1 MIKIVEKKD
10 CCGCTACASI
20 CPHNS
25 ITMKPDVMGFL
36 YPVVD
41 MTSCVEC
48 GLCEKVCQ
56 FHDDYKRY
64 GNYNVPEVYGCRHK
78 DPEELS
84 HSQSGAAAWAITQ
97 TFLESPGVVYGVG
110 YESVTHIVHKRAT
123 SLDECQEFRGSKY
136 VQSDLRGVFRQVKN
150 DLKEGY
156 RVLFFGTACQV
167 SGLKSY
173 IPVSLHERLF
183 IVDIVCHATPS
194 PAFWKSYVE
203 YMQCKYKSEIVKV
216 DFRDQVFGWHSH
228 EESFY
233 FANGKKVSSHIF
245 RTLFYDHLIIR
256 DSCLNCPFTNL
267 KRISDITLSDFWG
280 WEKHYQEWHD
290 NKGVSLF
297 LINSD
302 KGRLLYQQSQIYL
315 SFIRSDMEK
324 CLQPQLQHP
333 AEEPHDFYSIP
344 QLFKKD
350 GFIGV
355 ARKYGLIPGRKYY
368 IDKFKSFIQK
378 MHLLLSRIK
387 HAII

>member
-78 DPEELS
+78 DLEELS

-203 YMQCKYKSEIVKV
+203 YMQCK
-216 DFRDQVFGWHSH
+216 
-228 EESFY
+228 
-233 FANGKKVSSHIF
+233 
-245 RTLFYDHLIIR
+245 
-256 DSCLNCPFTNL
+256 
-267 KRISDITLSDFWG
+267 
-280 WEKHYQEWHD
+280 
-290 NKGVSLF
+290 
-297 LINSD
+297 
-302 KGRLLYQQSQIYL
+302 
-315 SFIRSDMEK
+315 
-324 CLQPQLQHP
+324 
-333 AEEPHDFYSIP
+333 
-344 QLFKKD
+344 
-350 GFIGV
+350 
-355 ARKYGLIPGRKYY
+355 
-368 IDKFKSFIQK
+368 
-378 MHLLLSRIK
+378 
-387 HAII
+387 

>member
-1 MIKIVEKKD
+1 MIKIEDKKD

-20 CPHNS
+20 CPHNA

-41 MTSCVEC
+41 EALCVEC

-56 FHDDYKRY
+56 FQDNYKRY
-64 GNYNVPEVYGCRHK
+64 DNYDTPEVFGCRHK
-78 DPEELS
+78 DIEELS

-97 TFLESPGVVYGVG
+97 TFLQQPGVVYGVG

-136 VQSDLRGVFRQVKN
+136 VQSDLRGVFKQVKD
-150 DLKEGY
+150 DLKAGH

-173 IPVSLHERLF
+173 IPVPLHERLT

-203 YMQCKYKSEIVKV
+203 YMQSKYKSQVVKV
-216 DFRDQVFGWHSH
+216 DFRDHVFGWHSH

-245 RTLFYDHLIIR
+245 RALFYDHLIIR
-256 DSCLNCPFTNL
+256 NSCLNCHFTNF
-267 KRISDITLSDFWG
+267 KRVSDITLSDFWG
-280 WEKHYQEWHD
+280 WENHYQEWKD

-297 LINSD
+297 LVNSE
-302 KGRLLYQQSQIYL
+302 KGEQLYQQCQTYL

-324 CLQPQLQHP
+324 CVQPQLQHP
-333 AEEPHDFYSIP
+333 AEQPADYYTIAP
-344 QLFKKD
+344 LFEKK
-350 GFIGV
+350 GFKSV
-355 ARKYGLIPGRKYY
+355 ARKYGHIPGKKYY
-368 IDKFKSFIQK
+368 QDLKKAYIHQI
-378 MHLLLSRIK
+378 HLFLSRIK
-387 HAII
+387 HSIV